1 MNQNEFRKA
10 FDAIPF
16 SPDFQAR
23 TERLLRECARSAER
37 EDVMNARNF
46 KRSGRIALVAAICAA
61 LALSVSA
68 AVWRFTPAQVARE
81 LGEARLAEAFES
93 ANQDAQAA
101 EILDYEV
108 VFEGLVS
115 GERLT
120 EDGFLYDGQS
130 VDKRTYAVFAING
143 KGGEPLPE
151 PNRSLT
157 ELGIT
162 ITPLVRGHAP
172 WEVNI
177 WTLRGAYET
186 VVKEDTLYL
195 LFSTETL
202 EQFPAGDVY
211 YVVYEGVSAPS
222 SEMFTPAENGAYAL
236 NDGIESIVFTL

>member
-1 MNQNEFRKA
+1 
-10 FDAIPF
+10 
-16 SPDFQAR
+16 
-23 TERLLRECARSAER
+23 
-37 EDVMNARNF
+37 MNARNF
-46 KRSGRIALVAAICAA
+46 KRSGRAVLAVAALCAA

-68 AVWRFTPAQVARE
+68 AVWRLTPARVARE
-81 LGEARLAEAFES
+81 LGEPRLAEAFES
-93 ANQDAQAA
+93 ANQDVQAA
-101 EILDYEV
+101 EILEYEV

-120 EDGFLYDGQS
+120 EGGFLYDGQS
-130 VDKRTYAVFAING
+130 VDNRTYAVFAING
-143 KGGEPLPE
+143 KGGEPLPD

-172 WEVNI
+172 WEFNI
-177 WTLRGAYET
+177 WTLCGAYES

-211 YVVYEGVSAPS
+211 YLVYEGVSAPS
-222 SEMFTPAENGAYAL
+222 SEMFTLTEDGAYAL
-236 NDGIESIVFTL
+236 KDGIESIVFTL